1 MQTFEIPE
9 DFARR
14 VLARRGKRHVF
25 DRFQANRTALIV
37 IDLQNAF
44 MDETVAHSFIPE
56 AREIVAQV
64 NGLAEALR
72 ARGGL
77 VVWVRNEV
85 TEASQAGWAVQ
96 DELIT
101 PERRAARINALTPGS
116 RGYALWHELAVDP
129 RDPIVGKTRPSAFIQ
144 GLSALEALLRAR
156 AIDTL
161 LVTGTNTGVCC
172 EMTAKDAMMLGFR
185 TIMVSDACAAAD
197 QAQHESA
204 LLSFYRNFGD
214 VMTSAE
220 VRSYLQDAQDRP

>member
-1 MQTFEIPE
+1 MQTFEIPA
-9 DFARR
+9 DLAQR

-25 DRFQANRTALIV
+25 DRLMASRTALLV

-44 MDETVAHSFIPE
+44 MDESVAHSFIPE
-56 AREIVAQV
+56 ARAIVAQV
-64 NGLAEALR
+64 NALAAALR
-72 ARGGL
+72 SHGGL
-77 VVWVRNEV
+77 VVWVQNEV
-85 TEASQAGWAVQ
+85 TDESAAQWSVQ

-101 PERRAARINALTPGS
+101 PERRAARVRALTPGS
-116 RGYALWHELAVDP
+116 HGHALWHELIVDP
-129 RDPIVGKTRPSAFIQ
+129 RDPIVRKTRPSAFIQ
-144 GLSALEALLRAR
+144 GSSSLEPLLRAC

-161 LVTGTNTGVCC
+161 LVAGTNTGVCC

-197 QAQHESA
+197 QDQHTNA

-220 VRSYLQDAQDRP
+220 VGSYLRASPQQS